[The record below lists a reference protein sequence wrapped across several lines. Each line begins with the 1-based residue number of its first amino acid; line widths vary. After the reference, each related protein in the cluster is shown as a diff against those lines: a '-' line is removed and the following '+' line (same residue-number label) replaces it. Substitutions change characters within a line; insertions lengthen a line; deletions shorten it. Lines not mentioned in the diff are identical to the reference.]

1 MFILRKYKIVNTEP
15 KIELKAER
23 TNDSII
29 TGRSPR
35 ETIQIEIIAKLCK
48 YDAVKDEVYKA
59 GDEQIQS
66 LTCASSPS

>member
-1 MFILRKYKIVNTEP
+1 MFFLRKYKIVNTEP

-48 YDAVKDEVYKA
+48 YDRV
-59 GDEQIQS
+59 QTI
-66 LTCASSPS
+66 